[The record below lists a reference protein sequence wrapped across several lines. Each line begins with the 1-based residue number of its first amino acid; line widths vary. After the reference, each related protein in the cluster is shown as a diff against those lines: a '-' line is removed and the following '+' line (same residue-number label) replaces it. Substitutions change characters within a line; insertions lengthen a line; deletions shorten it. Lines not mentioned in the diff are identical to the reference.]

1 MSHHVG
7 AAVGLVA
14 AFALVH
20 AARFH
25 EHPIPQTV
33 ASEVPDIQDARRFAD
48 APASS
53 FRQEARTLAAAW
65 DARTPATYLALSGG
79 GPDGAYG
86 AGVLNG
92 WTAAG
97 TRPEFTIVSGVSV
110 AHLSPLRFSCAVIRG
125 ELREIYT
132 GGLATGLLC
141 PPEILKM
148 IFGSSLYG
156 NRHLRELIAPLRGR
170 PAGVRDCF

>member
-65 DARTPATYLALSGG
+65 TPGRRPPTLPCRVAALMAHT
-79 GPDGAYG
+79 GPA
-86 AGVLNG
+86 
-92 WTAAG
+92 
-97 TRPEFTIVSGVSV
+97 
-110 AHLSPLRFSCAVIRG
+110 C
-125 ELREIYT
+125 
-132 GGLATGLLC
+132 
-141 PPEILKM
+141 
-148 IFGSSLYG
+148 
-156 NRHLRELIAPLRGR
+156 
-170 PAGVRDCF
+170 